1 MNFDDYCLRQAA
13 PPGSS
18 VYYALRQAPL
28 ARQPLLAALF
38 ALRRELEET
47 TKEMSDPA
55 VGHTKLNWWRQE
67 IAALAAGQ
75 PTHPITLAL
84 AAHDH
89 SSTAPISML
98 MALVDGFEMNLERP
112 RYRDF
117 AALQQ
122 YLNRT
127 GGLFCTLIARVSAL
141 PTTSVEPWAPLL
153 GEALQLAQLVEELGH
168 DARHGH
174 IYIPVDELQR
184 HHVPVADLL
193 NRRYS
198 PAFTALMQFQTS
210 RARTA
215 LRAALETIPANLRRS
230 QRTLR
235 AQAMLALAL
244 LDEIERDGY
253 PLLHQ
258 RLALTPIR
266 KFWIAWRTTRMR

>member
-1 MNFDDYCLRQAA
+1 VNFNDYCLHQAA
-13 PPGSS
+13 PPGSN

-38 ALRRELEET
+38 ALRQELEET
-47 TKEMSDPA
+47 AKEMSDPA
-55 VGHTKLNWWRQE
+55 LGHTKLNWWRQE
-67 IAALAAGQ
+67 LAALAAGQ
-75 PTHPITLAL
+75 PTHPISSAFAAYEHSS
-84 AAHDH
+84 AAH
-89 SSTAPISML
+89 ISML
-98 MALVDGFEMNLERP
+98 NALVDGFEMNLANT

-117 AALQQ
+117 AALQH
-122 YLNRT
+122 YLSRT
-127 GGLFCTLIARVSAL
+127 GGLFCTLIARASTMHAAN
-141 PTTSVEPWAPLL
+141 VEPWAQLL
-153 GEALQLAQLVEELGH
+153 GEALQLAQLVEEVGH

-174 IYIPVDELQR
+174 VYIPVDELQR
-184 HHVPVADLL
+184 HAVPVADLL

-198 PAFTALMQFQTS
+198 PAFTTLMQFQTS

-215 LRAALETIPANLRRS
+215 LHTALQKVPANMRRS

-266 KFWIAWRTTRMR
+266 KFWIAWWTTRMR